1 MNKKQ
6 KITIASLLAFSAL
19 GAGFVSAFPMG
30 GFRVLN
36 KQLTSDELKT
46 LTEER
51 QQITQAIENND
62 YNTWNALMEQRIEK
76 MKSEL
81 TQDNFNQVVDRYNQ
95 MKERSQLKQQIK
107 QAIQNKDYDT
117 ATKLRSQLGSLNVSS
132 KGGFGYLMAW

>member
-1 MNKKQ
+1 MDKKQ
-6 KITIASLLAFSAL
+6 KVTIASLLVFSAL

-30 GFRVLN
+30 FRVLN
-36 KQLTSDELKT
+36 KELTSDELKT

-51 QQITQAIENND
+51 QQLTQAIENND
-62 YNTWNALMEQRIEK
+62 YNTWKTLMEQRIEK

-81 TQDNFNQVVDRYNQ
+81 TEDNFKQVVDRYNQ

-117 ATKLRSQLGSLNVSS
+117 ATQLRNQLSSLGGNTR
-132 KGGFGYLMAW
+132 GGFGYMMSW

>member
-1 MNKKQ
+1 MDKKQ
-6 KITIASLLAFSAL
+6 KITIASLLVFSAL

-30 GFRVLN
+30 FRVLN
-36 KQLTSDELKT
+36 KELTSDELKT

-62 YNTWNALMEQRIEK
+62 YNTWETLMEQRIEK

-81 TQDNFNQVVDRYNQ
+81 TQDNFKQVVDRYNQ

-117 ATKLRSQLGSLNVSS
+117 ATKLRSQLGSLSGNT

>member
-1 MNKKQ
+1 MDKKQ
-6 KITIASLLAFSAL
+6 KVTIASLLVFSAL

-62 YNTWNALMEQRIEK
+62 YNTWKTLMDQRIEK
-76 MKSEL
+76 MKSDL
-81 TQDNFNQVVDRYNQ
+81 TEDNFKQVVEKYNQ
-95 MKERSQLKQQIK
+95 MKEKSQLKQQIK

-117 ATKLRSQLGSLNVSS
+117 VAQLRNQLGSLGGNTR
-132 KGGFGYLMAW
+132 GGFGYMMSW

>member
-1 MNKKQ
+1 MDKKQ
-6 KITIASLLAFSAL
+6 KITIASLLVFSAL

-30 GFRVLN
+30 FRVLN
-36 KQLTSDELKT
+36 KELTSDELKT

-62 YNTWNALMEQRIEK
+62 YNTWETLMEQRIEK

-81 TQDNFNQVVDRYNQ
+81 TQDNFKQVVDRYNQ

-117 ATKLRSQLGSLNVSS
+117 ATKLRSQLGSLSGNT
-132 KGGFGYLMAW
+132 KGGFGYLMPC